1 MYMSWE
7 AKHRLLRLL
16 LRKTHGIQ
24 RKQQAIDMEAQTDVE
39 NDFRQRYSAELRK
52 MTDKRLLDER
62 IQVKQQGMRTPQR
75 RGELVKHEEIDR
87 ELVRRDILK
96 GKAKGSA

>member
-1 MYMSWE
+1 MYMSWQ

-16 LRKTHGIQ
+16 LRKTYRIQ
-24 RKQQAIDMEAQTDVE
+24 GKQQAIDMETQADVE
-39 NDFRQRYSAELRK
+39 NDFRQRYSLELRK

-87 ELVRRDILK
+87 ELVRRDMLK
-96 GKAKGSA
+96 GKAKESA

>member
-1 MYMSWE
+1 
-7 AKHRLLRLL
+7 
-16 LRKTHGIQ
+16 
-24 RKQQAIDMEAQTDVE
+24 
-39 NDFRQRYSAELRK
+39 

-87 ELVRRDILK
+87 ELVRRDMLK
-96 GKAKGSA
+96 SKAKKSA